1 MITIIVPTYNAS
13 KYLPSLLERL
23 ESQTIRDYELMVV
36 DSSSND
42 NTVDIAQSHRANVIT
57 IPQSEFDHGGT
68 RTLAA
73 MEAKGDILVYLTQDA
88 LPYNEYAIENI
99 IKPFT
104 DDRRIGATFG
114 RQLPYPQASV
124 FAEHLRLFNYPDVSY
139 TRGLD
144 DKKKYGIKTAFLSNS
159 FAAYRKSALN
169 EIGYFKSGL
178 PFGEDACAGAKIL
191 LKGYKIA
198 YVAEAIVLHSHNYTI
213 LQDFKRYFDMGTF
226 HRTENWLLKEF
237 GKAEGQAIKYAKSEI
252 AFLLRK
258 RKFYLFPEF
267 ILRTLMKYLGYKV
280 GVGYVRVRPWVT
292 KVKPVMAPSL
302 PADVTAEH
310 KERFKMAFICDW
322 LTAMRGGERCLEAIC
337 EIYPDADIF
346 TLVHFQGSVS
356 ETIETHK
363 IQTSYI
369 QRLPGSI
376 RNFRSYLPLFP
387 HAIQKFDLTGY
398 DCVLSFSHCVA
409 KGVKVPKGV
418 LHMCYCYTPM
428 RYAWHMRDSYL
439 NTLSNPERV
448 LAGCVLNQLKNWD
461 AKASSGVTQFIA
473 ISKNVQ
479 NRIKQAYD
487 RDSIVIYPPVECA
500 RFAIS
505 DSDDGY
511 YLVLSALVPYKRID
525 IAVRAFAATGR
536 KLVIVGNGPELPR
549 LKSMASANIFFVD
562 NADDNE
568 VVEYLKK
575 CRALIFPGEE
585 DFGIVPL
592 EAQACG
598 KQVIAFGKG
607 GALETIIGLDHAQDA
622 KANATG
628 IFFYEQTPEAL
639 QKSVL
644 LFEEVRD
651 RFDPSKCRDN
661 VLRFDRPIYQKSM
674 QNYIQSVIAET
685 AQFIC

>member
-1 MITIIVPTYNAS
+1 
-13 KYLPSLLERL
+13 
-23 ESQTIRDYELMVV
+23 MVV
-36 DSSSND
+36 DSSSKD

-99 IKPFT
+99 VNPFI
-104 DDRRIGATFG
+104 DDGKTGAAFG
-114 RQLPYPQASV
+114 RQLPYPGASV
-124 FAEHLRLFNYPDVSY
+124 FAEHLRLFNYPDTSY
-139 TRGLD
+139 TRVLD

-159 FAAYRKSALN
+159 FAAYRKSALK

-178 PFGEDACAGAKIL
+178 RFGEDACAGAKIL

-198 YVAEAIVLHSHNYTI
+198 YVAEAIVLHSHNYT
-213 LQDFKRYFDMGTF
+213 LWQAFKRYFDIGTF
-226 HRTENWLLKEF
+226 HRAENWLLKEF
-237 GKAEGQAIKYAKSEI
+237 GRAEEEGIKYIKSEI
-252 AFLLRK
+252 KFLLKKK
-258 RKFYLFPEF
+258 RFDLLPQSA
-267 ILRTLMKYLGYKV
+267 LRLITKYLGYTL
-280 GVGYVRVRPWVT
+280 GVGYESIRPLVT
-292 KVKPVMAPSL
+292 KTKPITAPSL
-302 PADVTAEH
+302 PANAAAER

-322 LTAMRGGERCLEAIC
+322 LAAMRGGERCLEAMC

-346 TLVHFQGSVS
+346 TLVHFRGSVS

-363 IQTSYI
+363 IRTSYV
-369 QRLPGSI
+369 QRLPGSMK
-376 RNFRSYLPLFP
+376 NFRSYLPLFP
-387 HAIQKFDLTGY
+387 HAIQKFDLSGY
-398 DCVLSFSHCVA
+398 DCVLSFSHCAA
-409 KGVKVPKGV
+409 KGVKVPQGI
-418 LHMCYCYTPM
+418 LHICYCHTPM
-428 RYAWHMRDSYL
+428 RYAWHVRDAYL
-439 NTLSNPERV
+439 DSLPQSKRL
-448 LAGCVLNQLKNWD
+448 LAEYMLNRLKNWD
-461 AKASSGVTQFIA
+461 AKVSSRVTHFIA
-473 ISKNVQ
+473 NSKNTQ
-479 NRIKQAYD
+479 NRIREAYG
-487 RDSIVIYPPVECA
+487 RDSIIIYPPVGCA
-500 RFAIS
+500 RFSIS

-525 IAVRAFAATGR
+525 IAVKAFTATGQ

-607 GALETIIGLDHAQDA
+607 GALETVIGVDRSQAA
-622 KANATG
+622 KTNATG

-639 QKSVL
+639 RKSIL
-644 LFEEVRD
+644 LFEEIRD
-651 RFDPSKCRDN
+651 QFDPRKCRDN
-661 VLRFDRPIYQKSM
+661 VLRFDRPIYQQSM
-674 QNYIQSVIAET
+674 QNYIQSVLAEAAHLT
-685 AQFIC
+685 C